1 MTPTSAPD
9 LPDIDKVLQMT
20 KDMELISD
28 FLTNGRFV
36 GDRVYVSIEHLAEC
50 IRNTR
55 PQSDASAEALRTD
68 MLDFPTA
75 WKIQKNIGESLKHH
89 EKCSSVPGH
98 DPISG
103 AGFLCDCGAIENY
116 WMGQRDRAALAT
128 PVGWMPIESAPK
140 DGTRI
145 LVYPVYVRRYGRGER
160 VTALVY
166 WHTPANPRYEGSW
179 IGMGKTVRPTHWMPL
194 PAPQHTEGR

>member
-55 PQSDASAEALRTD
+55 PQSEAS
-68 MLDFPTA
+68 
-75 WKIQKNIGESLKHH
+75 
-89 EKCSSVPGH
+89 
-98 DPISG
+98 
-103 AGFLCDCGAIENY
+103 
-116 WMGQRDRAALAT
+116 ALAT
-128 PVGWMPIESAPK
+128 PVPVGWRPIETAPEGK
-140 DGTRI
+140 DI
-145 LVYPVYVRRYGRGER
+145 LVYCRETGECF
-160 VTALVY
+160 VVFWALQMETKQGDWVIAR
-166 WHTPANPRYEGSW
+166 ANDGTCFICKNEAIPSNYAADCLHRFHCKCLDEY
-179 IGMGKTVRPTHWMPL
+179 MGKTMEAKCPKCEAKIGHNAIMRL
-194 PAPQHTEGR
+194 GISINTEASINLDPSRY